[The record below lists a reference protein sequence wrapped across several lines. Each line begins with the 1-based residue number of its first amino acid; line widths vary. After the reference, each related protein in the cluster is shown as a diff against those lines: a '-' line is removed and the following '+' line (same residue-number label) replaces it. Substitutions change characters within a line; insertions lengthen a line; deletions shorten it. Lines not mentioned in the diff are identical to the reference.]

1 MNNLTKKNK
10 DKLIKLGLKKIN
22 NEINLSWKKIGELF
36 NLEGEQARQ
45 IVKSYR
51 YQNKEVKGKY
61 EKGKLKFLILS
72 DLHVPD
78 HDEETI
84 LKVITENKYVD
95 VIILNGDIIDC
106 KAVSSFNDQDISI
119 LDSELLQAYWLLK
132 KIRAITSAKIILVKG
147 NHEQRVNRE
156 YAKKAKTLGT
166 ALVETEILYKLAN
179 GFKITFGECGE
190 TLEYKPLKNVYYT
203 NSRSFVYGDLIVNH
217 PSNFSKIPMRT
228 VTNIY
233 DGKLKDKYPNSRV
246 CIIGHTH
253 QAGILFRENN
263 VVLIEDG
270 CMCHNLSYAEKDDR
284 PTLQQQLGYVYLE
297 MKDGKVLNES
307 IKLTY
312 LGVTT
317 DKYKNKRFNLDDL
330 FKDDEPIETDD

>member
-156 YAKKAKTLGT
+156 YAKKAKT
-166 ALVETEILYKLAN
+166 
-179 GFKITFGECGE
+179 
-190 TLEYKPLKNVYYT
+190 
-203 NSRSFVYGDLIVNH
+203 
-217 PSNFSKIPMRT
+217 
-228 VTNIY
+228 
-233 DGKLKDKYPNSRV
+233 
-246 CIIGHTH
+246 
-253 QAGILFRENN
+253 
-263 VVLIEDG
+263 
-270 CMCHNLSYAEKDDR
+270 
-284 PTLQQQLGYVYLE
+284 
-297 MKDGKVLNES
+297 
-307 IKLTY
+307 
-312 LGVTT
+312 
-317 DKYKNKRFNLDDL
+317 
-330 FKDDEPIETDD
+330 

>member
-119 LDSELLQAYWLLK
+119 LDSELLQAY
-132 KIRAITSAKIILVKG
+132 
-147 NHEQRVNRE
+147 
-156 YAKKAKTLGT
+156 
-166 ALVETEILYKLAN
+166 
-179 GFKITFGECGE
+179 
-190 TLEYKPLKNVYYT
+190 
-203 NSRSFVYGDLIVNH
+203 
-217 PSNFSKIPMRT
+217 
-228 VTNIY
+228 
-233 DGKLKDKYPNSRV
+233 
-246 CIIGHTH
+246 
-253 QAGILFRENN
+253 
-263 VVLIEDG
+263 
-270 CMCHNLSYAEKDDR
+270 
-284 PTLQQQLGYVYLE
+284 
-297 MKDGKVLNES
+297 
-307 IKLTY
+307 
-312 LGVTT
+312 
-317 DKYKNKRFNLDDL
+317 
-330 FKDDEPIETDD
+330 